1 VKLRGSDAFKEREGQ
16 QGLSAKTVNN
26 HLTVLR
32 KSLSLAVEWGRL
44 RALPQVGFL
53 RTKKP
58 EIDFFIFEEAARLL
72 AAADAGPWRVMILCG
87 LRAGLRQGELLELRW
102 EDVDLV
108 KGVLRIRRAIYDGVV
123 DIPKGGRAREVP
135 MSDELRASFRD
146 LPSRFAGGLV
156 WPGAGGANLSKGEC
170 KWPLWRACKRAG
182 LRRVGWHA
190 LRHTFASHLVM
201 RGVPLKAVQE
211 LLGHEDI
218 TTTMRYAHLAPGV
231 TRDAVALLDAPAP
244 GVVDAGTVEAR

>member
-1 VKLRGSDAFKEREGQ
+1 
-16 QGLSAKTVNN
+16 
-26 HLTVLR
+26 
-32 KSLSLAVEWGRL
+32 LSLAVEWGRL

-53 RTKKP
+53 RVKKP
-58 EIDFFIFEEAARLL
+58 EIDFFTFDEAAQLL
-72 AAADAGPWRVMILCG
+72 AATDPGPWRVMILCG

-123 DIPKGGRAREVP
+123 DVPKGGRSREVP
-135 MSDELRASFRD
+135 MSDELRAGFRE
-146 LPSRFAGGLV
+146 LPSRSACGLV
-156 WPGAGGANLSKGEC
+156 WPGIAGANLSKGEC

-218 TTTMRYAHLAPGV
+218 TTTMRYAHLAPGI
-231 TRDAVALLDAPAP
+231 TRDAVALLDAPAS
-244 GVVDAGTVEAR
+244 GALAREAEEAR